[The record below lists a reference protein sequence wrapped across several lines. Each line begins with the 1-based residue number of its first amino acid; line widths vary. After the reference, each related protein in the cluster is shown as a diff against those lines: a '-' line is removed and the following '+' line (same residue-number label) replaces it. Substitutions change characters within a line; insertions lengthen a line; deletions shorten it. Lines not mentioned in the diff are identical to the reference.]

1 MPRILAICFVISMFV
16 PVEFFTMLGSV
27 RLEAYRLVLAI
38 ALLYALININ
48 RVLEQANLADIL
60 LVILIVLVFAS
71 FWYNHGPQKAIEST
85 GIYAIETLGAFYLA
99 RLYITTPL
107 CFYQIHQW
115 FIVPLVLLTLPTIY
129 EALSHHRIL
138 HDIAK
143 TITGHEGLDPR
154 LYTADYMRAGLLRAT
169 SLFEHPILYGTLM
182 AMFFPFTIMLW
193 WRYRQFRQVL
203 STTGLAISMVLTF
216 SSAPLLAIIFQTGT
230 AVLARFWYGAK
241 QFWIAFFTGS
251 LALAFL
257 IETFSNRG
265 FFGILISYLTFNPN
279 TGYFRLLQWQF
290 TADDIRQHI
299 MLGIG
304 HHDWTRPYWME
315 WMGNSIDSFWLLLIL
330 QHGLF
335 ALLLLLIACFYTAFS
350 TLNLV
355 HRHHEQT
362 RWMVM
367 AWIMSFMSLIF
378 IGFTVDYFGKLQPAF
393 FFMLGAINWAKFYP
407 VWNTQ
412 AASPITNDLDNH
424 TSVNLN
430 NNRLSHSL

>member
-1 MPRILAICFVISMFV
+1 MPRLLAICFVISMFI

-27 RLEAYRLVLAI
+27 RMEVYRLVLAL
-38 ALLYALININ
+38 ALVYTLLNIR
-48 RVLEQANLADIL
+48 RVLEQADLVDIL
-60 LVILIVLVFAS
+60 LVILILFVFTS

-107 CFYQIHQW
+107 RFYQIHQW
-115 FIVPLVLLTLPTIY
+115 FIIPLALLTPLTLY
-129 EALSHHRIL
+129 EAFSQHRVL

-143 TITGHEGLDPR
+143 AITGHEGLDPR
-154 LYTADYMRAGLLRAT
+154 LYTADYMRAGFLRAA

-182 AMFFPFTIMLW
+182 TMFFPFAVMLLW
-193 WRYRQFRQVL
+193 CYRQLRHDLAVI
-203 STTGLAISMVLTF
+203 SLAIAMVLTF
-216 SSAPLLAIIFQTGT
+216 SSAPLLATIFQTFT
-230 AVLARFWYGAK
+230 AVLTHFWYGAK
-241 QFWIAFFTGS
+241 RFWLAFLAGS

-290 TADDIRQHI
+290 AADDIRQHLI
-299 MLGIG
+299 LGIG
-304 HHDWTRPYWME
+304 HHDWTRPYWMD

-335 ALLLLLIACFYTAFS
+335 ALLLLLIACLYAAFY
-350 TLNLV
+350 TLNLA
-355 HRHHEQT
+355 HNHHSQT
-362 RWMVM
+362 RWMVN
-367 AWIMSFMSLIF
+367 AWIMSFMSLIL

-393 FFMLGAINWAKFYP
+393 FFMLGAINWAKYWP
-407 VWNTQ
+407 LWNEQ
-412 AASPITNDLDNH
+412 ITLNAPEHLELNTYSHTNH
-424 TSVNLN
+424 SKLN
-430 NNRLSHSL
+430 HPL